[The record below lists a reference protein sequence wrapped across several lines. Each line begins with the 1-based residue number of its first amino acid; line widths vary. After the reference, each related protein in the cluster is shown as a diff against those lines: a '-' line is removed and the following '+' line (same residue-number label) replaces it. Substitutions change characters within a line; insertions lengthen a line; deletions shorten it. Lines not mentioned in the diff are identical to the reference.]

1 MTRAFHRG
9 AAVALTFKGVRIEW
23 DRPRTER
30 FQWDML
36 RDKSKELTRDQL
48 AAVSKPSRQRRKGPI
63 VRFGS
68 KP

>member
-23 DRPRTER
+23 DRSVSRP
-30 FQWDML
+30 
-36 RDKSKELTRDQL
+36 KCELYQHPTGTAHAACHI
-48 AAVSKPSRQRRKGPI
+48 AAVSNPSRQRRKGPI

-68 KP
+68 KS